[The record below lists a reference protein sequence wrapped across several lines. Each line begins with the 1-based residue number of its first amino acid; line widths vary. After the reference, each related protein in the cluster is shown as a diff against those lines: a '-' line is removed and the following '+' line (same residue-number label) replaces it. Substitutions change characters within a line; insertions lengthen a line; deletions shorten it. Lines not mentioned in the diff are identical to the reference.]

1 MSNHKNIVKEYTSFI
16 YNHYLWIVMPLI
28 DAGSVDFIMRYCCEQ
43 NSPGIKDEK
52 IIATILKETLE
63 GLNYLHMA
71 NDKMHRDIKAGNI
84 FLNSEGEIFLGDYG
98 VSESIRLSKS

>member
-1 MSNHKNIVKEYTSFI
+1 MKMSNHKNIVKEYTSFI

-71 NDKMHRDIKAGNI
+71 ND
-84 FLNSEGEIFLGDYG
+84 SEGEIFLGDYG